1 MGNFYVNVTLVD
13 VRADE
18 VRRQAPRP
26 SFVAFDGADAVV
38 FAAADDAGAPVTG
51 AGLTHA
57 LGCAGIS
64 IGVHDD
70 DILFWEVHRQGET
83 LATGAVP
90 DPAEYFGVDLADLDT
105 LDLDGFGGDGEE
117 PDEDDDDVDPAA
129 DLVAALGRGDVDAVR
144 VALAT
149 EQVFATDRHVALVE
163 ALRLPRAAV
172 GWGHR
177 YLAADWADHDLG
189 SRLPGLERLEA

>member
-18 VRRQAPRP
+18 VRRKAPRP

-90 DPAEYFGVDLADLDT
+90 DPAEYFGVDLADLDALDGDG
-105 LDLDGFGGDGEE
+105 LDLGDLGL
-117 PDEDDDDVDPAA
+117 DEDEEVDPAA

-144 VALAT
+144 QALAAD
-149 EQVFATDRHVALVE
+149 QVFATDRHVALVE
-163 ALRLPRAAV
+163 ALQLPRAAV

-189 SRLPGLERLEA
+189 RRLPGLERLEG

>member
-18 VRRQAPRP
+18 VRREAPRP

-83 LATGAVP
+83 LSTGAVP
-90 DPAEYFGVDLADLDT
+90 DPADYFGVDLADLDQ
-105 LDLDGFGGDGEE
+105 LDLDGGFGSDL
-117 PDEDDDDVDPAA
+117 DEDEDIDPAA
-129 DLVAALGRGDVDAVR
+129 DLVAALGRGDVDEVR
-144 VALAT
+144 QALAT

-177 YLAADWADHDLG
+177 YLAADWVDHDLG
-189 SRLPGLERLEA
+189 SRLPGLERLDG